1 MAAHRDHHRNVVFQE
16 FPADP
21 DLLLPD
27 LCPHVQEIVQ
37 RHGPEEWRLCV
48 LTSEIHRH
56 LGIYSV
62 VGAKMGLR
70 AREILAASL
79 DELHVIS
86 YAGSRP
92 PLSCLN
98 DGLQVSTGATLGH
111 GTISVAGDAGTRPE
125 ATFTRGGRTI
135 RLRLRPGYAGQVQAD
150 VARGIEQHGTLTRAY
165 FDLIRHLSIH
175 YWLDWDRREIFEV
188 EALD

>member
-1 MAAHRDHHRNVVFQE
+1 MAAHRDQHRNVVFQQ

-27 LCPHVQEIVQ
+27 LRPYVQEIVQ

-70 AREILAASL
+70 AMEILDASL
-79 DELHVIS
+79 DELQVVS
-86 YAGSRP
+86 YAGTQP

-111 GTISVAGDAGTRPE
+111 GTISVAGSADTRPE
-125 ATFTRGGRTI
+125 ATFTRGGRAI
-135 RLRLRPGYAGQVQAD
+135 RLRLRAEYEGRVQAD
-150 VARGIEQHGTLTRAY
+150 VARGIEEHGNLTPAY
-165 FDLIRHLSIH
+165 FYFIRHLAIR